1 VLVREYQDE
10 LHQLADDMV
19 QKLTERRQIFR
30 HLADVVHH
38 LVVVVGALQNRDAQ
52 IQDVV
57 LTFHRVHLVVE
68 EHLVVKR
75 LVHLADVEL
84 LVADLLDV
92 DRPVLRY
99 QMDYFLDALADEVQV
114 ELFQKDYFQD
124 VHLQQEEDLVSEHL
138 LESAQE

>member
-1 VLVREYQDE
+1 
-10 LHQLADDMV
+10 
-19 QKLTERRQIFR
+19 
-30 HLADVVHH
+30 VVP
-38 LVVVVGALQNRDAQ
+38 
-52 IQDVV
+52 
-57 LTFHRVHLVVE
+57 TFHRVHLVVE
-68 EHLVVKR
+68 EHLVVKH